1 MMFRHILITASL
13 ALASVTSLTPAYAQ
27 GTVGL
32 SGDVMVIK
40 VVEDASGSRETLVEP
55 TSVVPGD
62 RLVFTTNYSNDT
74 GLQVDN
80 FVISNPLP
88 QAVVLTEA
96 RGFAVSIDEGENF
109 AALETLSVTSDEGT
123 SRPAEL
129 ADVTDIR
136 WTIDKIAPGAT
147 GTVKFFAAVR

>member
-1 MMFRHILITASL
+1 MFRHILIIASL
-13 ALASVTSLTPAYAQ
+13 ALTSVSAITPVYAQ

-32 SGDVMVIK
+32 TGDVKVIK
-40 VVEDASGSRETLVEP
+40 VLEDASGLRETLIEP

-74 GLQVDN
+74 GSKVEN

-88 QAVVLTEA
+88 KAVVLTEA
-96 RGFAVSIDEGENF
+96 RDFAVSIDGGQSF
-109 AALETLSVTSDEGT
+109 GVLETLSVANDDGT
-123 SRPAEL
+123 PRPAEL

-136 WTIDKIAPGAT
+136 WTIDTIAPGAT
-147 GTVKFFAAVR
+147 GTVKYFAAVR